1 MTEIEFLNIMRL
13 CEAKGRT
20 RGRHRHG
27 VSNQFEGNEPRKRKE
42 ICDNDDVRE
51 IRGHWYYRP
60 VVARAITVDLTNG
73 HLSPS
78 DLFHPSCFSLFHY
91 LKKPMEWG
99 YNNDAMTYMAS
110 PPVKT
115 IPDNKDTFSFCHR
128 RCVESGVSRRKNE
141 MAKGIPLYSVIV
153 CRTHQWG
160 KGPIPYHRSYP
171 IHMKG
176 GKSDKGW
183 IVFLPGLL
191 STSEESN
198 SSAHCWVA

>member
-1 MTEIEFLNIMRL
+1 MRL

-60 VVARAITVDLTNG
+60 VAARAITVDLTNG

-128 RCVESGVSRRKNE
+128 RCVESGVSGRRHTSIDI
-141 MAKGIPLYSVIV
+141 A
-153 CRTHQWG
+153 HQA
-160 KGPIPYHRSYP
+160 
-171 IHMKG
+171 
-176 GKSDKGW
+176 
-183 IVFLPGLL
+183 
-191 STSEESN
+191 STSSFFDQSEKTTSKQQQPCRVSKYN
-198 SSAHCWVA
+198 QIL